1 MLELGYSRTILKFNN
16 LLQVQ
21 KNLCHCT
28 VTLFL
33 NQQIVYGLNNWSRDC
48 SNNFAMKNCLFGTAK
63 ITRNAIK
70 SKFTSSG

>member
-16 LLQVQ
+16 FLQVQ

-48 SNNFAMKNCLFGTAK
+48 SNNFAMKNCLFGTGK
-63 ITRNAIK
+63 ITRNAIR
-70 SKFTSSG
+70 SKFTSNG